1 MISTTLM
8 VLTVIDL
15 LWMNW
20 PLMWAVYFCC
30 VGFPPETG
38 SRWGAVAGSPG
49 SGETKPKL
57 CQGRQGEG
65 DADPGQRRTHCPG
78 HRHR

>member
-1 MISTTLM
+1 
-8 VLTVIDL
+8 
-15 LWMNW
+15 MNW

-38 SRWGAVAGSPG
+38 SCWGAVAGSPG
-49 SGETKPKL
+49 SGETEPKL

-78 HRHR
+78 HCHR